1 MIGRSKE
8 RVGKKKKPP
17 LAPLSTGFV
26 ETHKPVHRVT
36 DSEKALEFIRPERT
50 ISGSLSQITPWL
62 YLGSLS
68 DALDRTLLKSHGIDY
83 ILNTAKECESGG
95 ESSSESSGGESPD
108 GTCKWP
114 QYLKLDLVDHADE
127 AISTVFQRAFSF
139 IEHARR
145 EKKKVLVH
153 CRRGISRS
161 ATLVIAYLMKY
172 SNKQLDDA
180 FNYVRDKRSIIN
192 PNLGFVLSLETFAQ
206 QLGHAPKCDSI
217 LNMPDEHALS
227 GITQLGFSQPIE
239 A

>member
-1 MIGRSKE
+1 MLPRGKE

-17 LAPLSTGFV
+17 LAPLSTGFI
-26 ETHKPVHRVT
+26 ENHKPVHRL
-36 DSEKALEFIRPERT
+36 SEGDKVQDFQRPERV
-50 ISGSLSQITPWL
+50 SGSLSQITPWL

-68 DALDRTLLKSHGIDY
+68 DALDRNLLKSHGIDY

-95 ESSSESSGGESPD
+95 ESSSDSSGGESPD
-108 GTCKWP
+108 GTHKWP

-127 AISTVFQRAFSF
+127 AILSVFQRAFSF

-145 EKKKVLVH
+145 ENKKVLVH

-161 ATLVIAYLMKY
+161 ATLVIAYLMQYLHKE
-172 SNKQLDDA
+172 LDDA
-180 FNYVRDKRSIIN
+180 FNFVRNKRSIIN

-206 QLGHAPKCDSI
+206 QLGHAPKCDGI
-217 LNMPDEHALS
+217 LNITDEHSTLP
-227 GITQLGFSQPIE
+227 GMPQLGYGQPIE